1 MTTLTSSY
9 RSAGWAAIISAV
21 FGLTAFGILQVGLF
35 SMFTE
40 KPEVVGFVILM
51 FKIHH
56 VGIILQSL
64 FMIPVAFALRVL
76 IRQRTPDASRATLAV
91 GIVALS
97 LLVLCAL
104 VWIANLVED
113 DYYMVPQGLVGMWLM
128 VVNWKLSRPGSRA
141 LARFGM
147 VVGFGLLLVGTFPI
161 AYVLLVNPTGLHSFD
176 PDPESTANTIIHN
189 VLALGTLLGVLTYPV
204 WTFLLGRRLLRESA
218 A

>member
-1 MTTLTSSY
+1 MTTPSSPY

-21 FGLTAFGILQVGLF
+21 FGIMAFGILQVGLF
-35 SMFTE
+35 YMFTG
-40 KPEVVGFVILM
+40 KPEVSGFVNLM

-56 VGIILQSL
+56 VGIIFQSL
-64 FMIPVAFALRVL
+64 FMIPVAFALHSL
-76 IRQRTPDASRATLAV
+76 ARQRASGASQTTLAV

-104 VWIANLVED
+104 VWIVNFVED
-113 DYYMVPQGLVGMWLM
+113 DFYMVPQGFVGVWLM
-128 VVNWKLSRPGSRA
+128 VVNWRLSRPGSRA

-161 AYVLLVNPTGLHSFD
+161 AYVIFVNPTGLHSFE
-176 PDPESTANTIIHN
+176 PDSETIANAIIHN
-189 VLALGTLLGVLTYPV
+189 VLVIGTFMGVLTYPV